1 MQQEEQGGLHG
12 YAQLGTV
19 VVYVSSTCLAHL
31 LHVQIL
37 FKLSVVMLAQ
47 ISFIVSVILLL

>member
-1 MQQEEQGGLHG
+1 LLQEEQGGRHG
-12 YAQLGTV
+12 CAQLGTV
-19 VVYVSSTCLAHL
+19 VVYVSIACLVHL

-37 FKLSVVMLAQ
+37 FNLSVVMLAQ